1 MMPKTFSIKGGGLG
15 EIQKIFVPAH
25 DVTGSGGD
33 RQIDV
38 WFILGIPL
46 ICEDVRDF
54 RNDYRSFFERREE
67 AIDKLVRQYRELL
80 PHPWTGHYIADFGQ
94 DFRGQ
99 THFNHLPFNEEE
111 TRARG
116 ALASSGALEKHHA
129 VEYSANLRRIGAHR
143 LFEGLRSW

>member
-80 PHPWTGHYIADFGQ
+80 PHPWTGHYIALRPGFPWTNTLQ
-94 DFRGQ
+94 SPPVQRGGD
-99 THFNHLPFNEEE
+99 TRPRRSRVERRLGE
-111 TRARG
+111 TPCSRIQRE
-116 ALASSGALEKHHA
+116 SS
-129 VEYSANLRRIGAHR
+129 
-143 LFEGLRSW
+143 